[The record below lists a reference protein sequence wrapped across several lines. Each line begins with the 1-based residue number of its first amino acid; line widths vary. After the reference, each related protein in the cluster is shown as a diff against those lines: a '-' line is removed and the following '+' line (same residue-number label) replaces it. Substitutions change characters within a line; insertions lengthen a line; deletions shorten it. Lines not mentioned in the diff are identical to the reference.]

1 MRFKET
7 RDQYCGP
14 TDEYT
19 AGNGSLM
26 RLASVPLFYAND
38 PELGIMKSGE
48 SSRTTHQ
55 APVAIDARR
64 YLGALIIGAVSR
76 NNSDDNSNNRK
87 KKKQEILSPF
97 YSPIPKYW
105 DKYPLTSELTNVI
118 NGSFKRLN
126 SPDIKG
132 SGYALKTLEAALW
145 AFYRSDTFEEG
156 CVMAVNLGDDAD
168 TTGAV
173 YGQLAGA
180 FYGETGIPTRWLS
193 KLAYKEKI
201 IKMADDIY
209 RLSRELKEQ
218 KQETNL

>member
-55 APVAIDARR
+55 APVAIDACR

-76 NNSDDNSNNRK
+76 NNSDDNSNK
-87 KKKQEILSPF
+87 KKKNRKFFLPSIVP
-97 YSPIPKYW
+97 
-105 DKYPLTSELTNVI
+105 YPN
-118 NGSFKRLN
+118 
-126 SPDIKG
+126 
-132 SGYALKTLEAALW
+132 
-145 AFYRSDTFEEG
+145 
-156 CVMAVNLGDDAD
+156 
-168 TTGAV
+168 
-173 YGQLAGA
+173 
-180 FYGETGIPTRWLS
+180 TGISIL
-193 KLAYKEKI
+193 
-201 IKMADDIY
+201 
-209 RLSRELKEQ
+209 
-218 KQETNL
+218 

>member
-26 RLASVPLFYAND
+26 RLASVTLFYAND

-55 APVAIDARR
+55 APVAIDACR

-76 NNSDDNSNNRK
+76 NNSDDNSNKK

-132 SGYALKTLEAALW
+132 SGL
-145 AFYRSDTFEEG
+145 
-156 CVMAVNLGDDAD
+156 
-168 TTGAV
+168 
-173 YGQLAGA
+173 
-180 FYGETGIPTRWLS
+180 
-193 KLAYKEKI
+193 
-201 IKMADDIY
+201 
-209 RLSRELKEQ
+209 
-218 KQETNL
+218 